1 MGDGAAPE
9 RNWRTRGWVLVALG
23 LFLVL
28 FMGAIAWSLYPSIAA
43 PGVETGGTTYTGTDE
58 DMQFVLAIFA
68 LVIGFGLICTANGAF
83 MVATGRRNRALT
95 AILLVIFAI
104 LMAIGWAIR
113 RKWIV

>member
-1 MGDGAAPE
+1 MGNGAASEP
-9 RNWRTRGWVLVALG
+9 NWRTRGWVLLGLG

-28 FMGAIAWSLYPSIAA
+28 FMGAIAWSLWPMMMNA
-43 PGVETGGTTYTGTDE
+43 GVETGGSTYRGTPE
-58 DMQFVLAIFA
+58 QTQLFLGIFA

-83 MVATGRRNRALT
+83 MIATGRRSRALT

-113 RKWIV
+113 KKWIV